1 MQYLSTKARADAI
14 PIVPL
19 ARDALAAWAKRQPK
33 PLGNWI
39 RGTRF
44 RADPGTISLVAGSDG
59 ALARVLFGTGPSGA
73 PAGEDIWEWASLASR
88 LPEGLYRLEGDLD
101 PAIAARVALG
111 WSLGTYTFSR
121 YRDDADRFAHLVWPA
136 GVDRAH
142 IERTARAIT
151 LARDLINTPASDMGP
166 RDLAQAARS
175 LARSFG
181 ARCRVIKG
189 DELIGENYP
198 AIHAVGRASAQAP
211 RLIDIRWGG
220 RRGRPKLTLV
230 GKGVCF
236 DSGGL
241 DLKPAAGMALMKKDM
256 SGAAHALALA
266 SMVMD
271 AKLPVSLRVLVP
283 AVENSVSGNA
293 FRPGDV
299 VATRKGT
306 TIEIGNTDA
315 EGRVILADAL
325 FEAASERPDLI
336 VEFATLTGS
345 ARIALGTELPA
356 LFCNDDATADA
367 LLAQAA
373 AEGDPLWRMPLWE
386 PYRDKVKGKVADL
399 TNAPEG
405 GYAGAI
411 TAALFLREFVDPQIP
426 WAHIDFMAWNLAA
439 KPGRPEGAEAMGLRA
454 AFALI
459 RDHFGA

>member
-1 MQYLSTKARADAI
+1 MRHLSTKTRANAV
-14 PIVPL
+14 PIVAL
-19 ARDALAAWAKRQPK
+19 GKDALAAWVKGQPK

-44 RADPGTISLVAGSDG
+44 TAYPGTISLVAGRDG

-73 PAGEDIWEWASLASR
+73 PAGEDIWEWASLAAR
-88 LPEGLYRLEGDLD
+88 LPEGLYRLEADLD
-101 PAIAARVALG
+101 AARAGRIALG
-111 WSLGTYTFSR
+111 WALGSYAFSR
-121 YRDDADRFAHLVWPA
+121 YRDDRARFARLVWPA
-136 GVDRAH
+136 GADRAH
-142 IERTARAIT
+142 VERTARAIF

-166 RDLAQAARS
+166 GELAQAARS
-175 LARSFG
+175 LARKFG
-181 ARCRVIKG
+181 AKCRVIKG
-189 DELIGENYP
+189 DELIRENYP

-211 RLIDIRWGG
+211 RLIDIRWG

-256 SGAAHALALA
+256 SGAAHVLALA
-266 SMVMD
+266 GMVME

-283 AVENSVSGNA
+283 AVENSVSANA

-306 TIEIGNTDA
+306 TVEIGNTDA

-345 ARIALGTELPA
+345 ARVALGTELPA

-386 PYRDKVKGKVADL
+386 PYRDKVKGKVAEL

-405 GYAGAI
+405 AYGGAI
-411 TAALFLREFVDPQIP
+411 TAALFLREFVDAKIP
-426 WAHIDFMAWNLAA
+426 WAHIDFMAWNLAS

-454 AFALI
+454 VYALI
-459 RDHFGA
+459 RDRFGA

>member
-1 MQYLSTKARADAI
+1 MRYLSKNTRANAI
-14 PIVPL
+14 PIIPL
-19 ARDALAAWAKRQPK
+19 GNNALRSWVKRQSK

-39 RGTRF
+39 RRTRF
-44 RADPGTISLVAGSDG
+44 KADPGAISLVAGSDG
-59 ALARVLFGTGPSGA
+59 ELARVLFGTGPSGA
-73 PAGEDIWEWASLASR
+73 PAGEDIWEWASLAAR
-88 LPEGLYRLEGDLD
+88 LPEGLYRVEGSLD
-101 PAIAARVALG
+101 PAIAGRVALG
-111 WSLGTYTFSR
+111 WALGTYAFSR
-121 YRDDADRFAHLVWPA
+121 YRDDATPFARLVWPA
-136 GVDRAH
+136 NVDRAH
-142 IERTARAIT
+142 VERTARAIF

-166 RDLAQAARS
+166 RELAQAARS
-175 LARSFG
+175 LARKSG

-189 DELIGENYP
+189 EELIRENYP

-220 RRGRPKLTLV
+220 RRGRPKLALV

-266 SMVMD
+266 GMVME

-306 TIEIGNTDA
+306 TVEIGNTDA

-325 FEAASERPDLI
+325 CEAASERPDLI
-336 VEFATLTGS
+336 IEFATLTGS
-345 ARIALGTELPA
+345 ARVALGTELPA
-356 LFCNDDATADA
+356 LFCNDDATAEA
-367 LLAQAA
+367 FLAHAA
-373 AEGDPLWRMPLWE
+373 AEGDPLWRMPLWD

-405 GYAGAI
+405 GYGGAI
-411 TAALFLREFVDPQIP
+411 TAALFLREFVDPRIP
-426 WAHIDFMAWNLAA
+426 WAHIDFMAWNLTS

-454 AFALI
+454 AYALI
-459 RDHFGA
+459 RDRFGK